1 MMLRGFTT
9 FLLLFCFLTNSAQ
22 SGRDTVIAHV
32 TYEWVKYDLNKNPY
46 EIGQFYK
53 DGIKNGKWLYRD
65 QQGRLTEEVYYLND
79 TLNGAAAYYTHLNE
93 PTVLKFE
100 GLLLKGKKIGIWI
113 SKERK
118 NKFSSWSILSH
129 LLYDNYEQLL
139 SRTYTFKNGKP
150 KFQIFYSVTGA
161 EIWYRYYKKN
171 GKMYKENNINPWVIQ
186 NL

>member
-1 MMLRGFTT
+1 MLKLFT
-9 FLLLFCFLTNSAQ
+9 LVLGLFFFVSIAAQ
-22 SGRDTVIAHV
+22 NGRDTVIAKVH
-32 TYEWVKYDLNKNPY
+32 YEWVKYDLNKNPY

-53 DGIKNGKWLYRD
+53 NGIKNGKWLYRD

-79 TLNGAAAYYTHLNE
+79 TLNGAAAYYTYLNE
-93 PTVLKFE
+93 PTVVKFE
-100 GLLLKGKKIGIWI
+100 GLLLKGKKTGVWL

-118 NKFSSWSILSH
+118 NKFSSWTNFFVLM
-129 LLYDNYEQLL
+129 YDHYEHLL

-150 KFQIFYSVTGA
+150 KFQIFYSASGE

-171 GKMYKENNINPWVIQ
+171 GKMYKENNINPWVIR